1 MTLRYFLMMAACL
14 SCLGC
19 QAADPSNPEDPATS
33 SAGDPPATQAQ
44 AQSPAGSTVV
54 YAYYFH
60 QTYRCLSCEL
70 METTAA
76 REIEEHFARQMQDGQ
91 MVWMPVNID
100 TPAGK
105 VFRQQFN
112 VVGSALVLARMEND
126 VCKESRKLDDLWG
139 LLDRPDAFSKYLVD
153 EINACLSAAQGKM
166 KP

>member
-1 MTLRYFLMMAACL
+1 MTIRCFLMMAACL

-19 QAADPSNPEDPATS
+19 RAANPSNPEDAAS
-33 SAGDPPATQAQ
+33 SAGDLPATQAQ

-91 MVWMPVNID
+91 VVWMPVNID

-112 VVGSALVLARMEND
+112 VQGSALVLARMEND
-126 VCKESRKLDDLWG
+126 VCKESKKLDGLWG
-139 LLDRPDAFSKYLVD
+139 QLERPDAFSKYLTD
-153 EINACLSAAQGKM
+153 EVNAFLIAARKR
-166 KP
+166 